1 MTTSRAVQE
10 IEQMAPQLAALSREL
25 WEHPEVAFTER
36 YTSRRLM
43 SILREEGFAVDNPVA
58 GLETGFVARWGHG
71 KPCIA
76 ILAEFDALPGFS
88 QKTQTT
94 EEPEVPGGA
103 GHACGHNLMGAAHTG
118 AAIAVKREL
127 EARGME
133 GTVVLYGCPAE
144 EVLTGKVFMARAGLF
159 DGCDCAINF
168 HPDSVNGVDM
178 HVLAGIDNIKFNFH
192 GTISHA
198 AARPYDGRSAS
209 DAAELMNVGANYLR
223 EHMIDEA
230 RIHYAILDSGGISP
244 NVVQPHASVL
254 YLIRAPRT
262 EQAQELYRR
271 VNLIAQGMAMATE
284 TTVHWELIKT
294 CAELIP
300 NLPLEQ
306 QLEQSFREVPAPEV
320 TAEEMDFLRSITAS
334 STSPK
339 SEQLQKALDRLE
351 QPENRAAV
359 EARLDEDF
367 HGQPLPY
374 EPKLVPPI
382 ECGSTDVGD
391 VSWQCPTAQ
400 IHTAT
405 WAPSSGGHSWQI
417 VAQGKGTVAHKY
429 MCYCGK
435 ILGQTAIRLLQQ
447 PQTLLKARAAYEK
460 ELQGRS
466 YVPIPPQ
473 VKPRAISSL

>member
-1 MTTSRAVQE
+1 
-10 IEQMAPQLAALSREL
+10 
-25 WEHPEVAFTER
+25 
-36 YTSRRLM
+36 
-43 SILREEGFAVDNPVA
+43 
-58 GLETGFVARWGHG
+58 
-71 KPCIA
+71 
-76 ILAEFDALPGFS
+76 
-88 QKTQTT
+88 
-94 EEPEVPGGA
+94 
-103 GHACGHNLMGAAHTG
+103 
-118 AAIAVKREL
+118 
-127 EARGME
+127 
-133 GTVVLYGCPAE
+133 
-144 EVLTGKVFMARAGLF
+144 
-159 DGCDCAINF
+159 
-168 HPDSVNGVDM
+168 
-178 HVLAGIDNIKFNFH
+178 
-192 GTISHA
+192 
-198 AARPYDGRSAS
+198 
-209 DAAELMNVGANYLR
+209 MNVGTNFLR
-223 EHMIDEA
+223 EHMIDAA

-306 QLEQSFREVPAPEV
+306 QLAQSFREVPAPEV

-359 EARLDEDF
+359 EARMDEDF

-435 ILGQTAIRLLQQ
+435 ILGQTAIRLLQL
-447 PQTLLKARAAYEK
+447 TGL
-460 ELQGRS
+460 
-466 YVPIPPQ
+466 
-473 VKPRAISSL
+473 

>member
-1 MTTSRAVQE
+1 M
-10 IEQMAPQLAALSREL
+10 
-25 WEHPEVAFTER
+25 
-36 YTSRRLM
+36 
-43 SILREEGFAVDNPVA
+43 
-58 GLETGFVARWGHG
+58 
-71 KPCIA
+71 
-76 ILAEFDALPGFS
+76 
-88 QKTQTT
+88 
-94 EEPEVPGGA
+94 
-103 GHACGHNLMGAAHTG
+103 
-118 AAIAVKREL
+118 
-127 EARGME
+127 
-133 GTVVLYGCPAE
+133 
-144 EVLTGKVFMARAGLF
+144 
-159 DGCDCAINF
+159 
-168 HPDSVNGVDM
+168 
-178 HVLAGIDNIKFNFH
+178 
-192 GTISHA
+192 
-198 AARPYDGRSAS
+198 
-209 DAAELMNVGANYLR
+209 
-223 EHMIDEA
+223 
-230 RIHYAILDSGGISP
+230 
-244 NVVQPHASVL
+244 VQPHASVL
-254 YLIRAPRT
+254 YLIRAPHT

-284 TTVHWELIKT
+284 TKVHWELIKT

-306 QLEQSFREVPAPEV
+306 QLAQSFREVPAPEV
-320 TAEEMDFLRSITAS
+320 TGEEMDFLRSITAS
-334 STSPK
+334 SASPK
-339 SEQLQKALDRLE
+339 SELLQKALDRLE

-359 EARLDEDF
+359 EARMEEDF

-447 PQTLLKARAAYEK
+447 PQTLEQARTAYEK